1 MQVRQFKVAGR
12 FRASKFYPN
21 VTPAPTSTPPP
32 EVSILMAVYNR
43 LDLTRLCLASLEQS
57 LAGIVYEVLIV
68 DDVSTDGTR
77 EFLKTLG
84 APYRVFLNKQKGNFA
99 INNNLA
105 AREARAERL
114 LFLNN
119 DTTLAPGWYEPMRT
133 ALAQSADA
141 GFIGNHQ
148 TNPTTR
154 RYDHLGVV
162 FAPWLT
168 PAHYGQ
174 HFAKVPSWLKTGV
187 TSWSAVTAA
196 CCLTHRDTFWAAG
209 GFDEAY
215 VNGCEDIDLC
225 LRMHRLGR
233 RHYVA
238 NESVIVHHKGASPG
252 RKRFNDVNLER
263 FRAIWGDTIRREF
276 IEKDARLFARTY
288 LRKTVVYPWKSN
300 LGKTWACLR
309 ILAGSPAERV

>member
-1 MQVRQFKVAGR
+1 M
-12 FRASKFYPN
+12 
-21 VTPAPTSTPPP
+21 STP

-43 LDLTRLCLASLEQS
+43 LDLTRRCLETLERS
-57 LAGIVYEVLIV
+57 LAGVDYEVLIV

-84 APYRVFLNKQKGNFA
+84 APYRVFLNERKGNFA

-119 DTTLAPGWYEPMRT
+119 DTELAPGWYEPMR
-133 ALAQSADA
+133 AGLERFADA
-141 GFIGNHQ
+141 GMIGNLQ

-154 RYDHLGVV
+154 RYDHMGVV

-174 HFAKVPSWLKTGV
+174 HYARVPAWLRTAEF
-187 TSWSAVTAA
+187 TPWSAVTAA
-196 CCLTHRDTFWAAG
+196 CCLTRRETFSAAG

-215 VNGCEDIDLC
+215 INGCEDIDLC
-225 LRMHRLGR
+225 LRMHRQGR

-238 NESVIVHHKGASPG
+238 NRSEIVHHKGASPG
-252 RKRFNDVNLER
+252 RKNFNDVNLER
-263 FRAIWGDTIRREF
+263 LKANWGDYIRTQF
-276 IEKDARLFARTY
+276 TEKDARLFARTY
-288 LRKTVVYPWKSN
+288 LRKTWVYPWKSN
-300 LGKTWACLR
+300 LGKVWECMWIMAGLR
-309 ILAGSPAERV
+309 PQS

>member
-1 MQVRQFKVAGR
+1 M
-12 FRASKFYPN
+12 
-21 VTPAPTSTPPP
+21 TPANTHTAPP
-32 EVSILMAVYNR
+32 EVSILMAVFNR
-43 LDLTRLCLASLEQS
+43 LDLTQRCLITLEQS
-57 LAGIVYEVLIV
+57 LIGVNFEVLIV
-68 DDVSTDGTR
+68 DDMSTDGTR
-77 EFLKTLG
+77 DFLKTLG
-84 APYRVFLNKQKGNFA
+84 LPYRVFLNERKGNFA

-119 DTTLAPGWYEPMRT
+119 DTELAPGWYEPLRE
-133 ALAQSADA
+133 ALEQTPDA

-168 PAHYGQ
+168 PAHFGQ
-174 HFAKVPSWLKTGV
+174 HFARVPAVLRTGV
-187 TSWSAVTAA
+187 TPWSAVTAA

-238 NESVIVHHKGASPG
+238 NASVIVHHKGASPG

-263 FRAIWGDTIRREF
+263 FKAVWGDTIRREF
-276 IEKDARLFARTY
+276 VASDARLFAKTY
-288 LRKTVVYPWKSN
+288 LRKTLVYPWKSN
-300 LGKTWACLR
+300 LGKTWACLM
-309 ILAGSPAERV
+309 ILAGRAPR